1 MENRLK
7 LSKKDE
13 SSPVDKTKFRSI
25 IGSLRYL
32 VNTRPDIAF
41 AVGIVSRFMEDPR
54 ATHWVAVKQILKYL
68 AGTVNY
74 GFVYKGPSVGDPELV
89 GFSDSDLAGDVDDRK
104 STSGSVFLL
113 GSKLVTLMS

>member
-1 MENRLK
+1 MKGCNPCSVPMENRLK

-41 AVGIVSRFMEDPR
+41 AVGIVSRFVEDPR
-54 ATHWVAVKQILKYL
+54 ATHWAAVKQILRYL
-68 AGTVNY
+68 AGTV
-74 GFVYKGPSVGDPELV
+74 VSI
-89 GFSDSDLAGDVDDRK
+89 
-104 STSGSVFLL
+104 
-113 GSKLVTLMS
+113 